1 MLMVKFTSAPN
12 IIPRGTEN
20 IFATTKCSVGHASNH
35 LNIVLTVVK
44 TAGNENLITGVG
56 GQPPSV

>member
-20 IFATTKCSVGHASNH
+20 IFATTKCSVGYVSDHPNV
-35 LNIVLTVVK
+35 VLTVVEAASDK
-44 TAGNENLITGVG
+44 NLIIGIRD
-56 GQPPSV
+56 

>member
-1 MLMVKFTSAPN
+1 MVKFTSAPN

-20 IFATTKCSVGHASNH
+20 IFATTKCNVGYASNH
-35 LNIVLTVVK
+35 PNIVLTVVK
-44 TAGNENLITGVG
+44 TAGDEYLITDVG

>member
-1 MLMVKFTSAPN
+1 MLTVKITSAPN

-20 IFATTKCSVGHASNH
+20 IFATTKCSVGYASNYS
-35 LNIVLTVVK
+35 NIVLTVVK
-44 TAGNENLITGVG
+44 TAGDENLITGG

>member
-20 IFATTKCSVGHASNH
+20 IFATTKRSVGNCSNH
-35 LNIVLTVVK
+35 LNADPTVIK
-44 TAGNENLITGVG
+44 TAGDKNLIIGVRD
-56 GQPPSV
+56 

>member
-20 IFATTKCSVGHASNH
+20 IFATTKCSVGYVSNH
-35 LNIVLTVVK
+35 PNVVLTVVK
-44 TAGNENLITGVG
+44 TAGDKNLIISFRG
-56 GQPPSV
+56 